1 MCSEIDAR
9 TRDNPESAMVN
20 RPTTLELQAQY
31 MQNQN
36 ASAAWPWPIGV
47 NQCGE
52 HNAFLKR
59 LQKEREKSHEK
70 TEPPLET
77 FDSAA
82 HRAFMR
88 SLG

>member
-9 TRDNPESAMVN
+9 TRENPEAAMVQ
-20 RPTTLELQAQY
+20 RPPYETYPQQRDGLGT
-31 MQNQN
+31 
-36 ASAAWPWPIGV
+36 
-47 NQCGE
+47 GE
-52 HNAFLKR
+52 VAHGIDG
-59 LQKEREKSHEK
+59 
-70 TEPPLET
+70 